1 MLGLVMNRSQ
11 IAVAAGGFAAF
22 VNIYALQA
30 LLPSL
35 CQVFCAPRHQ
45 VSLTVTATT
54 LAVALASPFAG
65 RLSGMWERRT
75 LVAGSL
81 LGLVI
86 TTLLAASSKS
96 LPELVIWRFAEGLF
110 LPSLVAS
117 LMAFIAEN
125 WRGAALSRTMC
136 NYVTWTVIGGF
147 VGRFVA
153 GWAGAHLGWRAAL
166 GLTALLNAGSGGL
179 LLANLP
185 RRAAAGPVRGG
196 HRLGYFLRQP
206 AFQAAFAC
214 GFNVLFSLVAMFTY
228 ITFRLSEPPFA
239 LSADTL
245 GCIFCVYLVGIV
257 VTPLAGR
264 LMARV
269 GFRSALLGAS
279 LVAVVGAGLTL
290 SNWLSVVIL
299 GLTLSC
305 CAAFVGQAATSG
317 YVSQQGGA
325 ERSSVLGLYLCFY
338 YLGGSAGA
346 ALPGLLWPLGGW
358 TACVGLIVALQ
369 LVTLGL
375 VRFGLGSGAA
385 RT

>member
-1 MLGLVMNRSQ
+1 MNRPQ

-30 LLPSL
+30 LLPGL
-35 CQVFCAPRHQ
+35 CQVFAAPRHQ

-54 LAVALASPFAG
+54 LAVALASPWAG
-65 RLSGMWERRT
+65 KLSATWERRT

-81 LGLVI
+81 LGLVL

-96 LPELVIWRFAEGLF
+96 LPELVVWRFAEGLF
-110 LPSLVAS
+110 LPALVAS
-117 LMAFIAEN
+117 LMAFVAEN
-125 WRGAALSRTMC
+125 WKGAALSRTMC

-166 GLTALLNAGSGGL
+166 GLTALLNALSGAV

-185 RRAAAGPVRGG
+185 RREASGPILGG
-196 HRLGYFLRQP
+196 HRLSYFLAQP

-245 GCIFCVYLVGIV
+245 GCIFCVYLVGVV
-257 VTPLAGR
+257 VTPLAGS
-264 LMARV
+264 LMARL
-269 GFRSALLGAS
+269 GFRTSLLGAS
-279 LVAVVGAGLTL
+279 SVAIVGALFCL
-290 SNWLSVVIL
+290 STWLWLVIV

-305 CAAFVGQAATSG
+305 CAAFIGQAGTSG
-317 YVSQQGGA
+317 YVGQQGGK
-325 ERSSVLGLYLCFY
+325 ERTSVLGLYLCFY

-358 TACVGLIVALQ
+358 TACVGLIIALQ
-369 LVTLGL
+369 LVTIGL
-375 VRFGLGSGAA
+375 VRFGFAKA
-385 RT
+385 

>member
-1 MLGLVMNRSQ
+1 MNRPQ

-35 CQVFCAPRHQ
+35 SKVFSAPRHQ

-54 LAVALASPFAG
+54 LAVALASPWAG
-65 RLSGMWERRT
+65 RLAARWDRRT

-86 TTLLAASSKS
+86 TTLLAATAKS
-96 LPELVIWRFAEGLF
+96 LPELILWRFSEGLF
-110 LPSLVAS
+110 LPALVAS
-117 LMAFIAEN
+117 LMAFIAEQ
-125 WRGAALSRTMC
+125 WHGAALSRTMC
-136 NYVTWTVIGGF
+136 NYVTWTVLGGF
-147 VGRFVA
+147 LGRFVA
-153 GWAGAHLGWRAAL
+153 GWAGAHFGWRTAL
-166 GLTALLNAGSGGL
+166 GMTALLNALSGAV

-185 RRAAAGPVRGG
+185 RRAASGPVVGA
-196 HRLGYFLRQP
+196 HSLWYFLRQGSY
-206 AFQAAFAC
+206 QAAFAS

-257 VTPLAGR
+257 VTPLAGL
-264 LMARV
+264 LMSRW
-269 GFRSALLGAS
+269 GFRCSLLGAS
-279 LVAVVGAGLTL
+279 ACAALGALLTL
-290 SNWLSVVIL
+290 SSNLGVVVL

-305 CAAFVGQAATSG
+305 CAAFVGQAGTSG
-317 YVSQQGGA
+317 YVGQMGGR

-346 ALPGLLWPLGGW
+346 ALPGLFWPWGGW
-358 TACVGLIVALQ
+358 AACVGL
-369 LVTLGL
+369 VTLLQVLTMVL
-375 VRFGLGSGAA
+375 VWRYFTP
-385 RT
+385 RVCE